1 MILATRQGNAELR
14 RGGEYGSSAIPV
26 PGSRAVAFSGRAVT
40 PSTASALPAVGA
52 AIRTVSEIVA
62 SLPMIVYQR
71 DGDRRER
78 AVSSPQW
85 ALLHDQPNSEQ
96 SPYDFFSD
104 VAASIEACGNAV
116 IQKIK
121 SKGRVVE
128 LILVDPDMVQIRRD
142 RNTQQKVFDIR
153 VDGKTYRDLTT
164 ADILH
169 VRGFTLQGGI
179 IGLSPI
185 QAHRN
190 ALGNAMALEE
200 YQGRFFR
207 NDATPGLVIKT
218 PGQISATQAK
228 QILSVWAD
236 THGGL
241 GNAHRP
247 AVLAGGA
254 ELQRIPA
261 MDSEWVATSKL
272 GIEDVARIYRLPK
285 WTLAAEEGSSSQSS
299 EQESLRFLLYSLAPR
314 LRRIEMAFRADS
326 DLFGSGSNLFCEF
339 LADSLLRADTPTRYA
354 AYVAGRQAG
363 WITPNEIRAREGLP
377 PISDAQADQIQ
388 LTPVGGA
395 PNPSASEAPTPD
407 PSA

>member
-1 MILATRQGNAELR
+1 MILATRSGNAELR

-26 PGSRAVAFSGRAVT
+26 PGSRAVSFSGRQVT
-40 PSTASALPAVGA
+40 PATAGSLPAVGA
-52 AIRTVSEIVA
+52 AIRTVSEIIA
-62 SLPMIVYQR
+62 SLPMIVYTRNGDDRQR
-71 DGDRRER
+71 
-78 AVSSPQW
+78 ASSTPQW
-85 ALLHDQPNSEQ
+85 ALLHDAPNSEQ

-104 VAASIEACGNAV
+104 VVASIESCGNAV

-121 SKGRVVE
+121 SRGKVVE

-142 RNTQQKVFDIR
+142 QNTQQKVFDIR
-153 VDGKTYRDLTT
+153 VDGKTFRGLTT
-164 ADILH
+164 SDILH
-169 VRGFTLQGGI
+169 VRGFTPQGGI
-179 IGLSPI
+179 VGLSPI

-190 ALGNAMALEE
+190 ALGNALALEE

-218 PGQISATQAK
+218 PGQISSQQAK
-228 QILSVWAD
+228 QILNVWAD

-254 ELQRIPA
+254 DLQRIPA

-285 WTLAAEEGSSSQSS
+285 WTLAAEEGSTSQSS
-299 EQESLRFLLYSLAPR
+299 EQESLRFLLYSLSPR

-339 LADSLLRADTPTRYA
+339 LADSLLRADTPTRFA
-354 AYVAGRQAG
+354 AYVQARQAG
-363 WITPNEIRAREGLP
+363 WLSANEIRQREGLP
-377 PISDAQADQIQ
+377 PVEGADQIQ

-395 PNPSASEAPTPD
+395 VNPGIGE
-407 PSA
+407 